1 MHSDAISSAIIH
13 KVLLAW
19 GKEIDWFSAVHM
31 DVPQFDLA
39 ALFGDISHP
48 FAFLVI
54 NQNKC
59 STDGLPIMCNL
70 ILYFLSIPIVNAI
83 QREREREKKDTRMKN
98 SVIIST
104 LQYKQL
110 MI

>member
-1 MHSDAISSAIIH
+1 
-13 KVLLAW
+13 
-19 GKEIDWFSAVHM
+19 M

-39 ALFGDISHP
+39 AWFGDISHP

-54 NQNKC
+54 NQNKW

-70 ILYFLSIPIVNAI
+70 ISSFLSIPIENAI
-83 QREREREKKDTRMKN
+83 KRARERKREKDTRMKN

>member
-1 MHSDAISSAIIH
+1 MCRSLIWQHDLEIFLTH
-13 KVLLAW
+13 LL
-19 GKEIDWFSAVHM
+19 
-31 DVPQFDLA
+31 
-39 ALFGDISHP
+39 
-48 FAFLVI
+48 FLVI
-54 NQNKC
+54 NQNKW

-70 ILYFLSIPIVNAI
+70 ISSFLSIPIENAI
-83 QREREREKKDTRMKN
+83 KRERERERKREKDTRMKN